1 MWRPLACLLGGTA
14 ARLLGD
20 VEAARSML
28 TEGRNLGRLLPPS
41 LAQCNAQLALLAGAE
56 GAWDEA
62 ERLVDVALDCIDE
75 FGLAERPV
83 TSQVYAI
90 ASWVRARAGRSDAK
104 DLAKRGAWLL
114 TMLKGVT
121 PFVAVEARILL
132 ARAMTLVGEGDLAR
146 ALLSEAELELQGFP
160 DAGNLPLELAE
171 VKARLEAAEL
181 PLGVIA
187 TPLTPAELRILR
199 YLPTHL
205 SIAEIA
211 DEVFVSRNTVK
222 THAIAL
228 YRKLGVGTRSAA
240 VERARSAGLLEP

>member
-1 MWRPLACLLGGTA
+1 M
-14 ARLLGD
+14 
-20 VEAARSML
+20 
-28 TEGRNLGRLLPPS
+28 
-41 LAQCNAQLALLAGAE
+41 
-56 GAWDEA
+56 
-62 ERLVDVALDCIDE
+62 
-75 FGLAERPV
+75 
-83 TSQVYAI
+83 
-90 ASWVRARAGRSDAK
+90 
-104 DLAKRGAWLL
+104 
-114 TMLKGVT
+114 
-121 PFVAVEARILL
+121 
-132 ARAMTLVGEGDLAR
+132 
-146 ALLSEAELELQGFP
+146 QGFP

-171 VKARLEAAEL
+171 VKARLETAEL

>member
-1 MWRPLACLLGGTA
+1 M
-14 ARLLGD
+14 
-20 VEAARSML
+20 
-28 TEGRNLGRLLPPS
+28 
-41 LAQCNAQLALLAGAE
+41 
-56 GAWDEA
+56 
-62 ERLVDVALDCIDE
+62 VDVALDCIDE

-132 ARAMTLVGEGDLAR
+132 ARTMTLVGEGDLAR
-146 ALLSEAELELQGFP
+146 ALLSEAEHELQGFP
-160 DAGNLPLELAE
+160 DAGSLPLELAE

-181 PLGVIA
+181 PLGVSA
-187 TPLTPAELRILR
+187 APLTPAELRILR

-222 THAIAL
+222 THSIAL

-240 VERARSAGLLEP
+240 VERARRAGLLEP